1 MKIFLNFAIEMLT
14 HSFES
19 AVQTSMELSLQG
31 SWICIS
37 KGLWLRK
44 DVYERYLL
52 VLKLRNFD

>member
-1 MKIFLNFAIEMLT
+1 MLT

-19 AVQTSMELSLQG
+19 ANQTSMELSLQG
-31 SWICIS
+31 SRICIS
-37 KGLWLRK
+37 QGLWLRK